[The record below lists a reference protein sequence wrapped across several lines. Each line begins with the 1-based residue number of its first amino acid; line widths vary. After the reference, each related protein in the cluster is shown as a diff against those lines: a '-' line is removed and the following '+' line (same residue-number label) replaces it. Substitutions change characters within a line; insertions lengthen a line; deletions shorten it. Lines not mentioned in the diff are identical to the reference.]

1 MEHYRAVI
9 KVTFVGAGSIE
20 FTRNVVTD
28 LCAYPEFRG
37 ELHLALYDI
46 SAERLA
52 HAERLARRI
61 AAQTGADAVVSATRD
76 RREALD
82 GARYVINEVQVG
94 GYDATRADF
103 DIPARYGVRQTIG
116 DTLGIGGI
124 FRGLRTIPVT
134 TALARDMHDVCPD
147 ATLLSYS
154 NPMAMLPWSVYE
166 GTPFTR
172 VFGLC
177 HSVRDTQAFL
187 TGLVGADPARVRFLT
202 AGFNHQAFVLRFE
215 QDGESLYPRLAEVI
229 DGSPEL
235 QRRVRV
241 EIYRRFGYFPTE
253 SSEHSAEYVP
263 WFMRHDGQIERFRIF
278 VGDYLARSE
287 ENLRELESLQ
297 QALASDAPLDLE
309 PSHELASLFIHSLET
324 GTERELH
331 VNIRNG
337 GLITSLPDECCVE
350 VPCTGRGGRPEAGA
364 GRRAAAAAGRAEP
377 DLPQRGR
384 ADRPGR
390 AGGVAGPRVPGRA
403 ARPEHRGHAD
413 HHADRGHVR
422 RAVRGAQGSAP
433 RGVHAL
439 SGARR
444 LAPGPDTQEGPCAS
458 RLIQR
463 LIQRPGRSAGLTALV
478 AGLVLVPLTAVAPAS
493 ARPRRR
499 PPPRAPRSPRLS
511 ITARCGS
518 AVRPGTAPWSRP
530 PGWPGPRPGCR
541 AG

>member
-37 ELHLALYDI
+37 QLHLSLYDI
-46 SAERLA
+46 SADRLA

-61 AAQTGADAVVSATRD
+61 AAQTGADATVTASQD

-134 TALARDMHDVCPD
+134 TALARDMNDVCPD

-154 NPMAMLPWSVYE
+154 NPMAMLPWAVYE

-187 TGLVGADPARVRFLT
+187 TELVGADTGRVRFLT

-215 QDGESLYPRLAEVI
+215 QDGQSLYPRLAEVI

-263 WFMRHDGQIERFRIF
+263 WFMRHDDQIELFRIF

-287 ENLRELESLQ
+287 ENLRELESLRH
-297 QALASDAPLDLE
+297 ALASDAPLDLE

-350 VPCTGRGGRPEAGA
+350 VPCLVGA
-364 GRRAAAAAGRAEP
+364 G
-377 DLPQRGR
+377 
-384 ADRPGR
+384 
-390 AGGVAGPRVPGRA
+390 
-403 ARPEHRGHAD
+403 
-413 HHADRGHVR
+413 
-422 RAVRGAQGSAP
+422 
-433 RGVHAL
+433 
-439 SGARR
+439 
-444 LAPGPDTQEGPCAS
+444 
-458 RLIQR
+458 
-463 LIQRPGRSAGLTALV
+463 
-478 AGLVLVPLTAVAPAS
+478 
-493 ARPRRR
+493 
-499 PPPRAPRSPRLS
+499 
-511 ITARCGS
+511 
-518 AVRPGTAPWSRP
+518 
-530 PGWPGPRPGCR
+530 GPRPVPVGALPPQLAALNRTFLNVVELTVR
-541 AG
+541 AALEESREHVYQAALLDPNTAATLTTAQTVAMCDELFAAHKDLLPAAFAG

>member
-9 KVTFVGAGSIE
+9 KVTFVGAGSVE

-28 LCAYPEFRG
+28 LCGYPEFRG
-37 ELHLALYDI
+37 ELHLSLYDI

-61 AAQTGADAVVSATRD
+61 SGQSGAGATVSATRD

-154 NPMAMLPWSVYE
+154 NPMAMLPWAVYE

-187 TGLVGADPARVRFLT
+187 TDLVGADPDRVRFLT

-215 QDGESLYPRLAEVI
+215 QDGQSLYPRLAEVVEA
-229 DGSPEL
+229 DPEL
-235 QRRVRV
+235 RRRVRV
-241 EIYRRFGYFPTE
+241 EIFRRFGYFPTE

-263 WFMRHDGQIERFRIF
+263 WFMHHDAEIERFRIP
-278 VGDYLARSE
+278 VDEYLRRSD
-287 ENLRELESLQ
+287 ENLDEYEEIKR
-297 QALASDAPLDLE
+297 
-309 PSHELASLFIHSLET
+309 ELASGGPISVEPT
-324 GTERELH
+324 SEL
-331 VNIRNG
+331 
-337 GLITSLPDECCVE
+337 
-350 VPCTGRGGRPEAGA
+350 
-364 GRRAAAAAGRAEP
+364 
-377 DLPQRGR
+377 
-384 ADRPGR
+384 
-390 AGGVAGPRVPGRA
+390 
-403 ARPEHRGHAD
+403 
-413 HHADRGHVR
+413 
-422 RAVRGAQGSAP
+422 
-433 RGVHAL
+433 
-439 SGARR
+439 
-444 LAPGPDTQEGPCAS
+444 AS
-458 RLIQR
+458 
-463 LIQRPGRSAGLTALV
+463 
-478 AGLVLVPLTAVAPAS
+478 
-493 ARPRRR
+493 
-499 PPPRAPRSPRLS
+499 
-511 ITARCGS
+511 
-518 AVRPGTAPWSRP
+518 
-530 PGWPGPRPGCR
+530 
-541 AG
+541 

>member
-1 MEHYRAVI
+1 MRQVI
-9 KVTFVGAGSIE
+9 MNCSVLCSPNPVRCNILQENDLDGTLTSVTITVAFIGAGSVE

-28 LCAYPEFRG
+28 LCGYPEFRG
-37 ELHLALYDI
+37 ELHVALYDI

-61 AAQTGADAVVSATRD
+61 SEQSGAGATVTATTD
-76 RREALD
+76 RRTALA

-94 GYDATRADF
+94 GYAATRADF

-134 TALARDMHDVCPD
+134 VALARDMAEVCPD
-147 ATLLSYS
+147 AYLLSYS
-154 NPMAMLPWSVYE
+154 NPMAMLPWAVYE

-187 TGLVGADPARVRFLT
+187 TDLVGADPDRVRFLT

-215 QDGESLYPRLAEVI
+215 QDGQSLYPRLAEVI

-263 WFMRHDGQIERFRIF
+263 WFMRHDDQIERFRIF

-350 VPCTGRGGRPEAGA
+350 VPCAVGA
-364 GRRAAAAAGRAEP
+364 G
-377 DLPQRGR
+377 
-384 ADRPGR
+384 
-390 AGGVAGPRVPGRA
+390 
-403 ARPEHRGHAD
+403 
-413 HHADRGHVR
+413 
-422 RAVRGAQGSAP
+422 
-433 RGVHAL
+433 
-439 SGARR
+439 
-444 LAPGPDTQEGPCAS
+444 
-458 RLIQR
+458 
-463 LIQRPGRSAGLTALV
+463 
-478 AGLVLVPLTAVAPAS
+478 
-493 ARPRRR
+493 
-499 PPPRAPRSPRLS
+499 
-511 ITARCGS
+511 
-518 AVRPGTAPWSRP
+518 
-530 PGWPGPRPGCR
+530 GPRPVPVGALPPQLAALNRTFLNVVELTVR
-541 AG
+541 AALEESREHVYQAALLDPNTAATLTTAQTVAMCDELFAAHKDLLPAAFAG